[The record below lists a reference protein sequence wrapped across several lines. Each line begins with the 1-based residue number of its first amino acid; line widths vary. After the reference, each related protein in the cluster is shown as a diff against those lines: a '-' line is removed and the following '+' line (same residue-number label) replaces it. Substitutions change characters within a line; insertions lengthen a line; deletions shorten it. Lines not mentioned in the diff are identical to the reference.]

1 MESEFIMNVGRITTN
16 NVYRK
21 TNEVNAK
28 QPKEV
33 TKQLPATLTKVAG
46 TSVNEILGRTQ
57 VSFTGRN
64 IIRQNYYE
72 HDCNEPFGVKENI
85 HYNKEDGSYIHTVMN
100 RNGSLKSKEEYYP
113 LEQKEIITRVLKNG
127 IEVTE
132 NIGTES
138 SKITRTDKEGRE
150 VFLQQKD
157 ANGNLKTV
165 ETSYTRG
172 RQIIKKENDFG
183 SSIKIIDT
191 STGKEVT
198 EGPLVYN
205 EEYDKK
211 TDRYN
216 TINILTGIVEKSVKY
231 NNKEEVTF
239 EERFSPKTGQ
249 LTERTQFNP
258 YVNVTYNEDGIRQ
271 FKTTLSDD
279 KRIGHVYQ
287 YSLDGKTET
296 QHVRYVYNK
305 DNHIVEKR
313 IYVPGKNLITET
325 IKYTDDG
332 GKKVTKYRENSNIP
346 ATIETFDE
354 NDELIAFE
362 KFHKDGKQVKERLYQ
377 QDRNF
382 AIQETFNED
391 GIKLR
396 KSTYFSDG
404 KLYESE
410 EYNGVTGNLK
420 SLMERVNDG
429 YTVTK
434 FDDEGTT
441 PTRIATY
448 SNDDK
453 IKDLTIF
460 YEDGVTP
467 KTKRTYDTDKSYTE
481 QRFDRDGNLIK
492 EKRET
497 NTTDDVKASAVQT
510 EEPKED
516 SDLEFLENIAQ
527 IISRQDYNIPTE
539 EDWDR
544 LADILEVEAKENL
557 FPIDKATYR
566 KLATKYHPDKHI
578 GEDGKKNETIFG
590 ILNNLHHFEMP

>member
-1 MESEFIMNVGRITTN
+1 MNIGRITTS
-16 NVYRK
+16 NVYNKRNK
-21 TNEVNAK
+21 AEEKKQKEITK
-28 QPKEV
+28 QPS
-33 TKQLPATLTKVAG
+33 ATLPKAAG
-46 TSVNEILGRTQ
+46 TSINEVLGRTQ

-64 IIRQNYYE
+64 IIKPNYYE

-85 HYNKEDGSYIHTVMN
+85 HYNKDDGSYVHTVTN

-132 NIGTES
+132 NIGSES

-150 VFLQQKD
+150 VFFQQKTSD
-157 ANGNLKTV
+157 GNLKTV
-165 ETSYTRG
+165 ETSYRRG
-172 RQIIKKENDFG
+172 RQIIKEENNNG

-191 STGKEVT
+191 KTGHEVT

-205 EEYDKK
+205 EEYDNK

-231 NNKEEVTF
+231 NSKKEAAF
-239 EERFSPKTGQ
+239 EERFSPLTGQ

-258 YVNVTYNEDGIRQ
+258 YVNVTYDEEGIRE

-279 KRIGHVYQ
+279 KRTKHVYQ
-287 YSLDGKTET
+287 YAPDGQTET

-305 DNHIVEKR
+305 DNQVVEKR
-313 IYVPGKNLITET
+313 SYVPGKNFITET
-325 IKYTDDG
+325 VRYEDDG
-332 GKKVTKYRENSNIP
+332 SKKVTKYRENSNV
-346 ATIETFDE
+346 ALTAETFDE
-354 NDELIAFE
+354 NDELITFE
-362 KFHKDGKQVKERLYQ
+362 KFHKDGKQVKERLSQ
-377 QDRNF
+377 QDKDF
-382 AIQETFNED
+382 AVYEVFGED
-391 GIKLR
+391 GIQLR
-396 KSTYFSDG
+396 KSTYFADG

-410 EYNGVTGNLK
+410 EYNKVTGNLK
-420 SLMERVNDG
+420 SLMERVKDG

-448 SNDDK
+448 SNDDQ

-467 KTKRTYDTDKSYTE
+467 KAKRIYDTDNSYTE
-481 QRFDRDGNLIK
+481 QRFDRDGNIIG
-492 EKRET
+492 EKRKT
-497 NTTDDVKASAVQT
+497 NTTDDVKNTAVQNEVT
-510 EEPKED
+510 KED

-544 LADILEVEAKENL
+544 LADILEVEDKENL

-590 ILNNLHHFEMP
+590 ILNNLHHYEMS